1 MKTEHADRCL
11 NGCRVLPGCVMRV
24 STIAMLLG
32 AAACAAAAAFLTQA
46 WLGARPE
53 PRAPM
58 VVQAGAP
65 ATRAVVVATMPLK
78 FATVLTPDMLSEVPW
93 PAEHVPADAFANKA
107 ALLGSGQRTTLAS
120 IAKGEPI
127 LVSKITGPGQRVS
140 LSVMISEG
148 KKAVTIRVDDV
159 LGVAGFVQPDDRV
172 DVLLTRNERVATSS
186 VPKSTATGVY
196 TDVLLQN
203 VRVLAIDQLAERN
216 LPAKPVKAV
225 TLEVETDDA
234 QKLVLAAS
242 VGQLSLA
249 LRRAG
254 GVETSESRRIGLEDL
269 PSSRLS
275 EVSPSVDD
283 VDRGPLVTIIRGAG
297 ERMHYN
303 LSAETGRAVGAP
315 IADRQALNGVET
327 RARRDAGEETTPTV
341 EPR

>member
-1 MKTEHADRCL
+1 
-11 NGCRVLPGCVMRV
+11 MRV
-24 STIAMLLG
+24 STIAMLSG
-32 AAACAAAAAFLTQA
+32 AAACAAAAALLTQV
-46 WLGARPE
+46 WLAARPE
-53 PRAPM
+53 PRAAI
-58 VVQAGAP
+58 VVQQTAAP
-65 ATRAVVVATMPLK
+65 ATRTVVVAAAPLK
-78 FATVLTPDMLSEVPW
+78 FATVLTPDILSEVPW
-93 PAEHVPADAFANKA
+93 PTDHVPADAFASKA
-107 ALLGSGQRTTLAS
+107 ALLASGQRTTLAS
-120 IAKGEPI
+120 LAKNEPI
-127 LVSKITGPGQRVS
+127 LASKITGPGQRVS

-172 DVLLTRNERVATSS
+172 DVLLTRNERIATISA
-186 VPKSTATGVY
+186 PKTTATGVY

-275 EVSPSVDD
+275 EVPASVDD
-283 VDRGPLVTIIRGAG
+283 ADRGPLVTIIRGAG
-297 ERMHYN
+297 ERTHYN
-303 LSAETGRAVGAP
+303 LNAETGRALGVP
-315 IADRQALNGVET
+315 SVDRQALNGMEA
-327 RARRDAGEETTPTV
+327 RARRDAGEETTPPV

>member
-1 MKTEHADRCL
+1 
-11 NGCRVLPGCVMRV
+11 MRV

-32 AAACAAAAAFLTQA
+32 AAACAAAAALLTMA
-46 WLGARPE
+46 WLAAKPE
-53 PRAPM
+53 PRAPF
-58 VVQAGAP
+58 VVQQAAAP
-65 ATRAVVVATMPLK
+65 ATRAVVVAAVPLK
-78 FATVLTPDMLSEVPW
+78 FATVLTSDMLSEVPW
-93 PAEHVPADAFANKA
+93 PAEHVPSDAFTSKA
-107 ALLGSGQRTTLAS
+107 ALMASGQRSTLAS
-120 IAKGEPI
+120 IAKNEPV
-127 LVSKITGPGQRVS
+127 LASKITGPGQRVS

-159 LGVAGFVQPDDRV
+159 LGVAGLVQPDDRV
-172 DVLLTRNERVATSS
+172 DVMLTRNERATNAAA
-186 VPKSTATGVY
+186 KAAINGVY

-254 GVETSESRRIGLEDL
+254 GMETSESRRIGLEDL

-275 EVSPSVDD
+275 DTPASVDD
-283 VDRGPLVTIIRGAG
+283 VERGPLVTIIREAG

-303 LSAETGRAVGAP
+303 LSAETGRAVGVP
-315 IADRQALNGVET
+315 LADRQALNGSEA
-327 RARRDAGEETTPTV
+327 RARRDAGEETTPAV

>member
-1 MKTEHADRCL
+1 
-11 NGCRVLPGCVMRV
+11 MRV

-32 AAACAAAAAFLTQA
+32 AAACAAAAALLTLTLLAAKPDSHAPIVIQQA
-46 WLGARPE
+46 A
-53 PRAPM
+53 
-58 VVQAGAP
+58 AP
-65 ATRAVVVATMPLK
+65 ATRTVVVAAVPLK
-78 FATVLTPDMLSEVPW
+78 FATVLTADVLSEVPW

-107 ALLGSGQRTTLAS
+107 GLLANGQRTTLS
-120 IAKGEPI
+120 NIAKNEPV
-127 LVSKITGPGQRVS
+127 LASKITGPGQRVS

-172 DVLLTRNERVATSS
+172 DVLLTRNERTTNAALA
-186 VPKSTATGVY
+186 PKAAAAGVY

-203 VRVLAIDQLAERN
+203 VRVLAIDQFAERN

-254 GVETSESRRIGLEDL
+254 GMETSESRRIGLEDL
-269 PSSRLS
+269 PASRLS
-275 EVSPSVDD
+275 DATASGEDI
-283 VDRGPLVTIIRGAG
+283 DRGPLVTIIRGAG
-297 ERMHYN
+297 ERTHYN
-303 LSAETGRAVGAP
+303 LSAETGRAVGVP
-315 IADRQALNGVET
+315 VIDRQALNGTEA
-327 RARRDAGEETTPTV
+327 RARRDAGEETTPPV

>member
-1 MKTEHADRCL
+1 
-11 NGCRVLPGCVMRV
+11 
-24 STIAMLLG
+24 
-32 AAACAAAAAFLTQA
+32 
-46 WLGARPE
+46 
-53 PRAPM
+53 
-58 VVQAGAP
+58 
-65 ATRAVVVATMPLK
+65 VVAAVPLK
-78 FATVLTPDMLSEVPW
+78 FGTLLLAEMLSEVPW
-93 PAEHVPADAFANKA
+93 PSEHVPADAFANKA
-107 ALLGSGQRTTLAS
+107 TLLASGQRTTLS
-120 IAKGEPI
+120 NIAKNEPV
-127 LVSKITGPGQRVS
+127 LAAKITGPGQRVS
-140 LSVMISEG
+140 LSVMIGEG

-172 DVLLTRNERVATSS
+172 DVLLTRNERTTNAAA
-186 VPKSTATGVY
+186 PKAAAAGVY

-254 GVETSESRRIGLEDL
+254 GTETSEARRIGLEDL

-275 EVSPSVDD
+275 EGPASAEDI
-283 VDRGPLVTIIRGAG
+283 DRGPLVTIIRGAG
-297 ERMHYN
+297 ERTHYN
-303 LSAETGRAVGAP
+303 LNAETGRAVGVP
-315 IADRQALNGVET
+315 VTDRQALNGTEA
-327 RARRDAGEETTPTV
+327 RARRDSGEETTPAT

>member
-1 MKTEHADRCL
+1 
-11 NGCRVLPGCVMRV
+11 
-24 STIAMLLG
+24 MLLG
-32 AAACAAAAAFLTQA
+32 AAACAAAAALLTQV
-46 WLGARPE
+46 WLSARPE
-53 PRAPM
+53 PRAPII
-58 VVQAGAP
+58 VQQAAVP
-65 ATRAVVVATMPLK
+65 ATRTVVVASSPLK
-78 FATVLTPDMLSEVPW
+78 FATVLTPDMLNEVPW
-93 PAEHVPADAFANKA
+93 PAEHMPADAFANKA
-107 ALLGSGQRTTLAS
+107 ALLASGQRTTLSS
-120 IAKGEPI
+120 IAKNEPI
-127 LVSKITGPGQRVS
+127 LASKVTGPGQRIS

-172 DVLLTRNERVATSS
+172 DVLLTRNERIGTPA
-186 VPKSTATGVY
+186 PKTTASGVY

-254 GVETSESRRIGLEDL
+254 GMETSESRRVGLEDL

-275 EVSPSVDD
+275 EVPASVDD
-283 VDRGPLVTIIRGAG
+283 ADRGPLVTIIRGAG

-303 LSAETGRAVGAP
+303 LSAETGRAIGVP
-315 IADRQALNGVET
+315 PVDRQALNGMEA
-327 RARRDAGEETTPTV
+327 RARRDAGEETTPPV

>member
-1 MKTEHADRCL
+1 
-11 NGCRVLPGCVMRV
+11 MRL

-32 AAACAAAAAFLTQA
+32 AAACAAAAAILTQV
-46 WLGARPE
+46 WLTSRQPPPAPVIVHQQGAP
-53 PRAPM
+53 
-58 VVQAGAP
+58 P
-65 ATRAVVVATMPLK
+65 ATRTVVVASQPLK

-107 ALLGSGQRTTLAS
+107 ALLGSGERTTLTA
-120 IAKGEPI
+120 IAKNEPV
-127 LVSKITGPGQRVS
+127 LVSKITAPGQRIS
-140 LSVMISEG
+140 LSVMISAG

-172 DVLLTRNERVATSS
+172 DVLLTRNERVSS
-186 VPKSTATGVY
+186 PPVAAKVVSAGVY
-196 TDVLLQN
+196 TDILLQN

-216 LPAKPVKAV
+216 QPAKPVKAV

-254 GVETSESRRIGLEDL
+254 WVETSESRRVGLEDL

-275 EVSPSVDD
+275 DIPASVEDAE
-283 VDRGPLVTIIRGAG
+283 RGPLVTIIRGAG
-297 ERMHYN
+297 ERTHYD
-303 LSAETGRAVGAP
+303 LSAETGRAMGVPP
-315 IADRQALNGVET
+315 IDRQALNGTEAW
-327 RARRDAGEETTPTV
+327 ARRNAREETTPPV

>member
-1 MKTEHADRCL
+1 
-11 NGCRVLPGCVMRV
+11 MRV

-32 AAACAAAAAFLTQA
+32 AAACAAAAALLTQV
-46 WLGARPE
+46 WLSARSE
-53 PRAPM
+53 PRAPII
-58 VVQAGAP
+58 VQQAAVP
-65 ATRAVVVATMPLK
+65 ATRTVVVASSPLK
-78 FATVLTPDMLSEVPW
+78 FATVLTPDMLSEIPW
-93 PAEHVPADAFANKA
+93 PGEHVPADAFANKA
-107 ALLGSGQRTTLAS
+107 ALLAGGQRTTLSS
-120 IAKGEPI
+120 IAKNEPI
-127 LVSKITGPGQRVS
+127 LASKITGPGQRVS

-159 LGVAGFVQPDDRV
+159 LGVAGFVQPEDRV
-172 DVLLTRNERVATSS
+172 DVLLTRNERPT
-186 VPKSTATGVY
+186 STASGPKVGAGGVF
-196 TDVLLQN
+196 TDVLIQN

-254 GVETSESRRIGLEDL
+254 GMETSESRRIGLEDL
-269 PSSRLS
+269 PSSRQF
-275 EVSPSVDD
+275 EIPASVEDA
-283 VDRGPLVTIIRGAG
+283 DRGPLVTIIRGAG

-303 LSAETGRAVGAP
+303 LSAETGRAIGVP
-315 IADRQALNGVET
+315 FADRQALNGNEA
-327 RARRDAGEETTPTV
+327 RARRDAGEETTPPV

>member
-1 MKTEHADRCL
+1 
-11 NGCRVLPGCVMRV
+11 MRV

-32 AAACAAAAAFLTQA
+32 AAVCAAAAALLTVA
-46 WLGARPE
+46 WLAARPE
-53 PRAPM
+53 PRAPI
-58 VVQAGAP
+58 VVQQAAVA
-65 ATRAVVVATMPLK
+65 ATRSVVVAAAPLK
-78 FATVLTPDMLSEVPW
+78 FGTVLATDMLSEVPW
-93 PAEHVPADAFANKA
+93 PAEHVPADAFVNKTT
-107 ALLGSGQRTTLAS
+107 LLASGQRTTLSS
-120 IAKGEPI
+120 IAKNEPI
-127 LVSKITGPGQRVS
+127 LASKITGPGQRVS

-172 DVLLTRNERVATSS
+172 DVLLTRNERVAASS
-186 VPKSTATGVY
+186 VPKATAPGVF
-196 TDVLLQN
+196 TDVLLQS

-254 GVETSESRRIGLEDL
+254 GTETSESRRIGLGDL
-269 PSSRLS
+269 PSSR
-275 EVSPSVDD
+275 VSDTPGSVDD
-283 VDRGPLVTIIRGAG
+283 GERGPLVTIIRGAG

-303 LSAETGRAVGAP
+303 LSAETGRAVGVP
-315 IADRQALNGVET
+315 LADRQALNGAEA
-327 RARRDAGEETTPTV
+327 RARRDAGEETTPAV